1 MAATQSKEGC
11 DMARFTPSFMPKVR
25 AKFNGHPTLLRQS
38 QYTPPRLEAIVRE
51 YSETLRKLYKS
62 VADDPSQRGLLR
74 DKIHEARVAMVLAR
88 ASLLRLEIEQK
99 RTHHLALH
107 DGLTALPNRKF
118 LIERLHLALTNARP
132 PRQTLALLHL
142 DFSARQTAYDDGS
155 NRCSDA
161 LLKIV
166 AARLNRSVRA
176 EDLVC
181 RIGGDDFACLAP
193 GLPNRGEIGQLVSTL
208 FDIVSAPLKIGDLE
222 ILLRLNVGV
231 AVFPGDGVTADG
243 LLKSAAAAMRF
254 AKQQGSRYAF
264 FGRRCSALEYGFAEP
279 GQGDCTIKQ

>member
-1 MAATQSKEGC
+1 MAKLP
-11 DMARFTPSFMPKVR
+11 PSFMPKVR
-25 AKFNGHPTLLRQS
+25 AKFNGYPTLLRPS

-51 YSETLRKLYKS
+51 YSETLARLYKS
-62 VADDPSQRGLLR
+62 VAEDSSQRTLLR
-74 DKIHEARVAMVLAR
+74 KEIHEARVAMVLAR

-99 RTHHLALH
+99 RAHHLALH

-118 LIERLHLALTNARP
+118 LLERLDLALANARP

-142 DFSARQTAYDDGS
+142 EFNVRETLCDDGS
-155 NRCSDA
+155 YRCSDA

-181 RIGGDDFACLAP
+181 RIGGDDFACLTP
-193 GLPNRGEIGQLVSTL
+193 GVANRAEIAQLVSAL
-208 FDIVSAPLKIGDLE
+208 FDIVSAPLKIGDVE
-222 ILLRLNVGV
+222 ILLRLNVGI
-231 AVFPGDGVTADG
+231 AIFPGDGTTADG
-243 LLKSAAAAMRF
+243 LLKNAAAAMRF

-264 FGRRCSALEYGFAEP
+264 FGRRCPALEYGFAEP
-279 GQGDCTIKQ
+279 SRRDCTVKQ